1 MTSRPEAPQAPATPA
16 TPDYV
21 MPGRLEFVTMMAML
35 TAMVAFSID
44 GMMPALPE
52 IASDLSP
59 DSPNAAQLVL
69 TTFVL
74 GLGIGTL
81 FTGPLSDRFGR
92 KPVIVAGVAVY
103 VLAALAS
110 VLTVLGAVVIG
121 FHARMRPGRG
131 ARAMVLGAGLGSLT
145 AASIQGPMLQKIIGV
160 FAIVIAIQMALDLK
174 PRASRAVPSK
184 LGLTAAGG
192 VIGWASA
199 IFGIGG
205 GTLNVPF
212 LTWRS
217 LPMQQAVATSS
228 ACGLPIA
235 VASALSFM
243 LIGWSQPQLPEWS
256 LGYVYLPAMV
266 GIAFTSMFFARFG
279 ARLAHK
285 LSPRLLKRLFA
296 LLLLCVGVSFLV

>member
-1 MTSRPEAPQAPATPA
+1 M
-16 TPDYV
+16 
-21 MPGRLEFVTMMAML
+21 EFL
-35 TAMVAFSID
+35 
-44 GMMPALPE
+44 LY
-52 IASDLSP
+52 L
-59 DSPNAAQLVL
+59 
-69 TTFVL
+69 
-74 GLGIGTL
+74 
-81 FTGPLSDRFGR
+81 
-92 KPVIVAGVAVY
+92 
-103 VLAALAS
+103 
-110 VLTVLGAVVIG
+110 VLGAAAGVLAGLFGVGGGIIIVPVLVLSFTAQGVDPKVLTHLAVGTSLATIVFTSINSVIE
-121 FHARMRPGRG
+121 HHRKG
-131 ARAMVLGAGLGSLT
+131 AVQWPVFAWMTVGILLGAGLGSLT
-145 AASIQGPMLQKIIGV
+145 AASIQGPMLQKLIGV

-174 PRASRAVPSK
+174 PKASRSVPGK
-184 LGLTAAGG
+184 LGLTTAGG

-235 VASALSFM
+235 AASALSFM

-279 ARLAHK
+279 ARLAHQ